1 MIIVLISIAI
11 LLAASALIFVIYM
24 RHLEQ
29 QDNDA
34 FSDRRYRI
42 DDEDSR
48 R

>member
-1 MIIVLISIAI
+1 MITVLISIAL

-24 RHLEQ
+24 RHLEL
-29 QDNDA
+29 QDKDSFNDQ
-34 FSDRRYRI
+34 RYTI